1 MLLYLHGFTSG
12 PQSVKARALGARM
25 AERGLAADFVCP
37 QLSASPAEA
46 ILQAEQIIEHAR
58 KVGAGETATNVANN
72 VANDVANNTANN
84 TANNALKHSN
94 ILLVGS
100 SLGGFYATVLAE
112 KHNLNAVL
120 INPAVIGQLPMEGF
134 IGTHQWLYT
143 GEPFEFTAQHIAEL
157 RSMDLP
163 RVTNP
168 QRFWLMLEEG
178 DETLDYR
185 QAVAYY
191 TGAKQTVLTG
201 GDHTFTRWADY
212 LDAVIDASLTGRLA
226 D

>member
-25 AERGLAADFVCP
+25 AERGLAADFFCP

-58 KVGAGETATNVANN
+58 KLGAGETVTNMATSTVTSAATNA
-72 VANDVANNTANN
+72 T
-84 TANNALKHSN
+84 NNALKHPN

-112 KHNLNAVL
+112 KHHLNAVL
-120 INPAVIGQLPMEGF
+120 INPAVISQLPMEGF

-157 RSMDLP
+157 RAMDLP

-191 TGAKQTVLTG
+191 AGAKQTVLTG

-212 LDAVIDASLTGRLA
+212 LDAVIDVSLTGRLA

>member
-37 QLSASPAEA
+37 QLSASPVEA
-46 ILQAEQIIEHAR
+46 ILQAEQIIEYAR
-58 KVGAGETATNVANN
+58 KLGADETVTNTATNV
-72 VANDVANNTANN
+72 
-84 TANNALKHSN
+84 LKHPN

-120 INPAVIGQLPMEGF
+120 INPAVIGDLSMEGF

-157 RSMDLP
+157 RAMDLP